1 MQELVEKLWMESAT
15 KKTIV
20 FVTHDIDE
28 AVLLGDRVV
37 FMRPGE
43 ISANVTVPFA
53 RPRNKEAVRDSAE
66 CKKIKEELLYFFY
79 LDKETGNGEEGL

>member
-1 MQELVEKLWMESAT
+1 MESAT

-79 LDKETGNGEEGL
+79 LDKEAGNGEEGL

>member
-1 MQELVEKLWMESAT
+1 M
-15 KKTIV
+15 
-20 FVTHDIDE
+20 THDIDE

-53 RPRNKEAVRDSAE
+53 RPRNKEAMRDSAE
-66 CKKIKEELLYFFY
+66 YKKIKEELLHFFY
-79 LDKETGNGEEGL
+79 LDKEAGNGEEGL